1 MTEKQDEII
10 ELKIISRT
18 WLKETEDLFDFETS
32 NISNNDFSITNFDRD
47 HFILKYRTDSE
58 EKEKIDFINKP
69 NILKQKINSNESNKI
84 LGLIKFNKLKSSIR
98 IINSFKSR
106 KINNLKNLYTP
117 EQCERIYE
125 IFPIEEYVNINE
137 GDIIKIGKIRI
148 KFDKISFKSKN
159 KSLYEIIHQETPKDN
174 INNNNINIQ
183 NNSKDNID
191 NIDNNENITPNKIMM
206 TSMLNS
212 ISDRNTEIKSKPIC
226 RLCYLSE
233 SSIEDPLISPCN
245 CSGSMKHIHLSC
257 LKNNIKFKCNK
268 KSNDYMEMFLFQ
280 SYACEICLT
289 QYPKFISYKKQIY
302 YLFDLDLNKF
312 ENYVLC
318 DLTKYID
325 NNNNNN
331 NRKISRFGYLMFKVE
346 ENKELTLGRK
356 KNNIIK
362 LKDISISRSHC
373 IITKKGENLLIKDL
387 GSKFGTMKYIKDCC
401 DIQLK
406 QQIFLSSGKHE
417 FEFILDKTWKLFW
430 FSGVF
435 DFMCCTCKQPV
446 EENAE
451 IIMVNDTKSNN
462 KKILDEDISHD
473 EGSDKKLNKKINY
486 FNKFKDNDSYND
498 YIIKLDNILGMDN
511 SFLDN
516 KKEDVDEN
524 ENENINT
531 QNKDKD
537 ESFTNY

>member
-1 MTEKQDEII
+1 MAEKPDEII
-10 ELKIISRT
+10 ELKISCRT
-18 WLKETEDLFDFETS
+18 WLKETEDLYDFETS
-32 NISNNDFSITNFDRD
+32 NISTNENSITNFDKD
-47 HFILKYRTDSE
+47 HFILKYKTDSE

-69 NILKQKINSNESNKI
+69 NILKQKLNSNESNKV
-84 LGLIKFNKLKSSIR
+84 LGMIKFNKLKSSIK

-106 KINNLKNLYTP
+106 KINNLKNIYTP
-117 EQCERIYE
+117 EHCERIYE
-125 IFPIEEYVNINE
+125 IFPIEEYININE
-137 GDIIKIGKIRI
+137 GDIIKVGKVRI

-174 INNNNINIQ
+174 INIQ

-191 NIDNNENITPNKIMM
+191 NNDITANKIMM

-212 ISDRNTEIKSKPIC
+212 VSDRNTDIKTKPIC

-245 CSGSMKHIHLSC
+245 CSGSMKYIHLSC
-257 LKNNIKFKCNK
+257 LKNNIKFKCTK
-268 KSNDYMEMFLFQ
+268 KCNEYVEMFLFK

-289 QYPKFISYKKQIY
+289 QYPKFIAYKTQIY

-346 ENKELTLGRK
+346 DNKELNLGRK
-356 KNNIIK
+356 KNNTIK

-373 IITKKGENLLIKDL
+373 LITKKGDNLMIKDL
-387 GSKFGTMKYIKDCC
+387 GSKFGTMRYIKDYC
-401 DIQLK
+401 DLQLK

-417 FEFILDKTWKLFW
+417 FEFTLDKTWKLNW
-430 FSGVF
+430 FSGLL
-435 DFMCCTCKQPV
+435 DFWCCTCKQPLD
-446 EENAE
+446 ENAE
-451 IIMVNDTKSNN
+451 IIMVNDTKTNS
-462 KKILDEDISHD
+462 KKILDEEISHD
-473 EGSDKKLNKKINY
+473 ELSDKNLNKKINY
-486 FNKFKDNDSYND
+486 FNKFKDDDSYND
-498 YIIKLDNILGMDN
+498 YIIKLDNILGLDN
-511 SFLDN
+511 SLLDN
-516 KKEDVDEN
+516 KKDDIDEN
-524 ENENINT
+524 ENENINS